1 MESFQPGDAVRVLDD
16 EQSLRDL
23 QKDHGGWV
31 TAMAKSLGQ
40 EGIVRKVY
48 PDKDVRVEVG
58 GATWTFNPLC
68 LKPKF
73 QNRVASQS
81 SKDISSSLSS
91 AFFNAAGKGDLMAME
106 NLLKVGG
113 KMDEVA
119 VSGSELGEIDIWNHH
134 RNWGYIHKLV
144 SKRNWN

>member
-1 MESFQPGDAVRVLDD
+1 MESFQPGDGVRVLDD

-68 LKPKF
+68 LKPKL

-91 AFFNAAGKGDLMAME
+91 AFFSAAGKGDLMAME

-119 VSGSELGEIDIWNHH
+119 V
-134 RNWGYIHKLV
+134 RN
-144 SKRNWN
+144 